1 MTGTDDPGTGD
12 PGTDN
17 SVAADPVSDDQ
28 SAAERAAVKARV
40 DAVFGQT
47 LPETTSDE
55 ARGRDSRI
63 DDDWW
68 REQRPPHH
76 G

>member
-1 MTGTDDPGTGD
+1 MTGTDDPGTD
-12 PGTDN
+12 D
-17 SVAADPVSDDQ
+17 SVTADPVSDDQ
-28 SAAERAAVKARV
+28 SAAERAAAKARV

-68 REQRPPHH
+68 RAQRPPHH

>member
-1 MTGTDDPGTGD
+1 MTGTDD
-12 PGTDN
+12 
-17 SVAADPVSDDQ
+17 SVTADPVSDDQ
-28 SAAERAAVKARV
+28 SAAERAAAKARV

-68 REQRPPHH
+68 RAQRPPHH

>member
-1 MTGTDDPGTGD
+1 MTGTDDPGTD
-12 PGTDN
+12 D
-17 SVAADPVSDDQ
+17 SVTADPVSDEL
-28 SAAERAAVKARV
+28 SAAERAAAKARV

-68 REQRPPHH
+68 RAQRPPHH

>member
-1 MTGTDDPGTGD
+1 VTGTDDPGTD
-12 PGTDN
+12 D
-17 SVAADPVSDDQ
+17 SVTADPVSDDQ
-28 SAAERAAVKARV
+28 SAAERAAAKARV

-68 REQRPPHH
+68 RAQRPPHH

>member
-1 MTGTDDPGTGD
+1 MTGTVD
-12 PGTDN
+12 PGTDD
-17 SVAADPVSDDQ
+17 SVTADPVSDERSAAER

-68 REQRPPHH
+68 RAQRPPHH

>member
-1 MTGTDDPGTGD
+1 MTGTDDPGTD
-12 PGTDN
+12 D
-17 SVAADPVSDDQ
+17 SVTADPVSDER
-28 SAAERAAVKARV
+28 SAAERAAAKARV

-68 REQRPPHH
+68 RAQRPPHH

>member
-1 MTGTDDPGTGD
+1 MTGSDRADPGD
-12 PGTDN
+12 
-17 SVAADPVSDDQ
+17 AAAKK
-28 SAAERAAVKARV
+28 AAKDKARI

-55 ARGRDSRI
+55 ARGSDSWI
-63 DDDWW
+63 DDAWW
-68 REQRPPHH
+68 HAQRPPHH

>member
-1 MTGTDDPGTGD
+1 MTGTDDSV
-12 PGTDN
+12 TD
-17 SVAADPVSDDQ
+17 DPVSDDQ
-28 SAAERAAVKARV
+28 SAAERSAAERAAVKARV